1 MDRRGLAGWV
11 SVMAASVPF
20 RQGLPQW
27 HSAWTVGQRL
37 GLGTVLHDVRERIHV
52 PPETRSAVG
61 YRHCDQPS
69 EEPVMDAHGLS
80 CRRRHAV
87 AHTVIRLA
95 FLAGACMAASLL
107 ATPCFALF
115 DEPSNGPL
123 RTSAVD
129 LELTRAD
136 APARG
141 ESSRD
146 ISIKVRYP
154 VDAKGPLPL
163 VIFSHGMG
171 GSSEAFG
178 DLADRLASHGYVVI
192 LPTHSDSVK
201 LRREQG
207 EEAGREILSN
217 PADYVRNVKVFE
229 RVDDIKRIIDAIPVI
244 ETKTPD
250 LTTAGATLSRD
261 AIAMAGH
268 SAGALTT
275 QMVIGAKVRTRLL
288 GGVESVADPRVKA
301 AVVISGQGLKNRLL
315 TEESWAAIDKPMLV
329 ITGSRD
335 TARVGSETPA
345 SRRHPFEY
353 APASKGEPRTF
364 LLWIEGA
371 THSSYQGRSAAVF
384 LGEKP
389 GDAAMVAAITSSTV
403 LAFLDA
409 FVKHQADS
417 AAAQAAR
424 SSLTSDVI
432 AKQSGGQATLSSK

>member
-1 MDRRGLAGWV
+1 
-11 SVMAASVPF
+11 
-20 RQGLPQW
+20 
-27 HSAWTVGQRL
+27 
-37 GLGTVLHDVRERIHV
+37 
-52 PPETRSAVG
+52 
-61 YRHCDQPS
+61 
-69 EEPVMDAHGLS
+69 MDAYIFSRHG
-80 CRRRHAV
+80 RAAV
-87 AHTVIRLA
+87 LNTVMRMALWG
-95 FLAGACMAASLL
+95 GACIVASHV
-107 ATPCFALF
+107 ATHGWAQ
-115 DEPSNGPL
+115 DGEPSSGPL
-123 RTSAVD
+123 PLKTSSSD
-129 LELTRAD
+129 LVLTVAD

-146 ISIKVRYP
+146 IPIKVRYP
-154 VDAKGPLPL
+154 LAATGPLPL

-171 GSSEAFG
+171 GSSDAFG
-178 DLADRLASHGYVVI
+178 DLTDRLASHGYVVI

-207 EEAGREILSN
+207 EEAGREILLN

-229 RVDDIKRIIDAIPVI
+229 RVDDIKRIIGAIPAI
-244 ETKTPD
+244 ETKLPD
-250 LTTAGATLSRD
+250 LTTAGASISRD

-288 GGVESVADPRVKA
+288 GGVASVADPRVKA
-301 AVVISGQGLKNRLL
+301 AVVISGQGLTNRLF
-315 TEESWAAIDKPMLV
+315 TEESWASIDKPMLV

-353 APASKGEPRTF
+353 APASNGEPHTF

-371 THSSYQGRSAAVF
+371 THSSYQGKTAAVF

-389 GDAAMVAAITSSTV
+389 DDPAMVAAVTSSAV

-409 FVKHQADS
+409 FVKHPAGAAD
-417 AAAQAAR
+417 AKVAR
-424 SSLTSDVI
+424 SSLTSDAI
-432 AKQSGGQATLSSK
+432 KERSGGKATLSSK